1 MVSKFGV
8 RTDPAKLDA
17 VNKIPAPTTI
27 TEVRSFLGLTSYY
40 RKFVRS
46 YSKIAKPLF
55 DLTKKGHCWKWTTD
69 CETAF
74 QELKKR
80 LTSAPILAYP
90 QVNGAEFILDTD
102 ASNFAI
108 GAVLS
113 QVQDGKERVIA
124 YGSRSLDKPERN
136 YCVTQREML
145 AVVFFPRHFKHYLL
159 GRRFTL
165 RTDHG
170 SLTWLQNFKEPDGQ
184 IHRWIQQLSQFH
196 MKIVHRPGVR
206 HGNAD
211 ALSRIIT
218 STSDICK
225 QCKMPWDYEY
235 QGPEEVEIIEMQ
247 EGDGIKLKNKVLEG
261 QSIGGVTDKSPESP
275 TMSSNNSGDMD
286 GQLDCSIPGEI
297 PIVRRGRK
305 PNRPPPARR
314 KPLPKIA
321 LDITS
326 MRQQQ
331 EEDDIMGEILKLK
344 IENAEKPSTTEISS
358 KSKEF
363 KFWISRWELLE
374 VKNDVLCLYW
384 VEKNNCAKWRVCAP
398 KSAVSGILWYLHD
411 ARTSGHL
418 GIKKTVE
425 RAHICPF
432 YWWSM
437 QRSAKEYAH
446 NCEICEERKNP
457 AHKKRHALKTH
468 LVGAPFERIATD
480 IAGPFPLSDNKNR
493 YVLVVGD
500 YFTKL
505 TEAYPMPDMQAETV
519 ADIIFRAWVKR
530 YGCPIELHSDQGRQ
544 YESTLFQNMCEL
556 LEIKKTRTT
565 PLHPRSD
572 GMIERMNRTI
582 QDILSKYIKSHQ
594 RDWDQHLD
602 FLTMAY
608 NSTPH
613 ESTGLTPHRLVY
625 GQEMK
630 FPLDIISERIEQDEP
645 QSEFASDYANKL
657 EERLRE
663 AHEIARE
670 HLKVSSERQKFQYDG
685 NVKEKI
691 YSDGQ
696 LVWRNQKQN
705 IPGKK
710 AKICKNWT
718 GPWVIINKLSDVLYR
733 IQHAKNSPPVVVHG
747 DNLKP
752 YRGSKKLKW
761 FKQGVINENVTVS
774 FPDLDNFL
782 QSEDSEKDSENAEEF
797 ANDLPTELDES
808 IIPNHQKED
817 KCIDNLPAVSKS
829 PQKPEKEARRK
840 SPEARKTEAQF
851 PHLKLISISPDVAP
865 AQENQNSREDKQ
877 YTTRKGRQIKVP
889 EKFKDFI
896 ATTSS
901 AKTFQI

>member
-1 MVSKFGV
+1 
-8 RTDPAKLDA
+8 
-17 VNKIPAPTTI
+17 
-27 TEVRSFLGLTSYY
+27 
-40 RKFVRS
+40 
-46 YSKIAKPLF
+46 
-55 DLTKKGHCWKWTTD
+55 
-69 CETAF
+69 
-74 QELKKR
+74 
-80 LTSAPILAYP
+80 
-90 QVNGAEFILDTD
+90 
-102 ASNFAI
+102 
-108 GAVLS
+108 
-113 QVQDGKERVIA
+113 
-124 YGSRSLDKPERN
+124 
-136 YCVTQREML
+136 
-145 AVVFFPRHFKHYLL
+145 
-159 GRRFTL
+159 
-165 RTDHG
+165 
-170 SLTWLQNFKEPDGQ
+170 
-184 IHRWIQQLSQFH
+184 
-196 MKIVHRPGVR
+196 
-206 HGNAD
+206 
-211 ALSRIIT
+211 
-218 STSDICK
+218 
-225 QCKMPWDYEY
+225 MPWDYEY
-235 QGPEEVEIIEMQ
+235 QGPEEVEIIDMQ
-247 EGDGIKLKNKVLEG
+247 EGDGVKLIDKILEG
-261 QSIGGVTDKSPESP
+261 QSVDGVTNKSPESNK
-275 TMSSNNSGDMD
+275 MSSNNSGDMD
-286 GQLDCSIPGEI
+286 GQQDCSIPGEI
-297 PIVRRGRK
+297 SIVRRGRR

-314 KPLPKIA
+314 KPPPKIG

-374 VKNDVLCLYW
+374 VRNDVLCLYW
-384 VEKNNCAKWRVCAP
+384 VEKNNCAKWHVCAP

-437 QRSAKEYAH
+437 QRSVKEYVH

-493 YVLVVGD
+493 YVLIVGD

-582 QDILSKYIKSHQ
+582 QDISKYIKSHQ

-630 FPLDIISERIEQDEP
+630 FPLDVISERIEQDKP
-645 QSEFASDYANKL
+645 QTEFASDYANKL
-657 EERLRE
+657 EEKLRE
-663 AHEIARE
+663 AHKIARE
-670 HLKVSSERQKFQYDG
+670 HLKVASERQKFQYDE

-710 AKICKNWT
+710 VKICRNWT
-718 GPWVIINKLSDVLYR
+718 GPWVITKKLSDVLYR

-752 YRGSKKLKW
+752 YRVSKKLKW

-774 FPDLDNFL
+774 FPDLNNFL
-782 QSEDSEKDSENAEEF
+782 QSDDSEKDSENAEEL
-797 ANDLPTELDES
+797 ASDLPTELDGN
-808 IIPNHQKED
+808 IIPNHQNED
-817 KCIDNLPAVSKS
+817 KCIENLPAVSKS
-829 PQKPEKEARRK
+829 PQKPEKEDQRNSRIILGK

-851 PHLKLISISPDVAP
+851 PHLKLISISPDVAS
-865 AQENQNSREDKQ
+865 AQENQNSGKDKH

-896 ATTSS
+896 ATMSS
-901 AKTFQI
+901 AKLFDCVDCGKEYVRTASKSKTFGICAVSLLSV